1 MGRWLI
7 EFGLLL
13 IVITGLIYVIKTLFF
28 SRKEKRDGKKIHK
41 NL

>member
-7 EFGLLL
+7 EFGLFL

-28 SRKEKRDGKKIHK
+28 ERGKKGGKKVHK